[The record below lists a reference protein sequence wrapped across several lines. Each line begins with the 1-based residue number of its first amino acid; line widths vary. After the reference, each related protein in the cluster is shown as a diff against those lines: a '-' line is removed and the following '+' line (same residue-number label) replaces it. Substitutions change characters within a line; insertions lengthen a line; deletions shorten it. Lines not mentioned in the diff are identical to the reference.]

1 MNPRADRSFRWK
13 DTPNSWLVVKVAK
26 TFGHKFRRSTRF
38 AIINLSYL
46 SNRAREAIDDLK
58 NGRPSTFETPFAEG
72 DDGNGKVGDRVDT
85 LTLGK
90 QRGGKIEALL
100 SLEERTRK

>member
-1 MNPRADRSFRWK
+1 M
-13 DTPNSWLVVKVAK
+13 PNSWLVVKVAK